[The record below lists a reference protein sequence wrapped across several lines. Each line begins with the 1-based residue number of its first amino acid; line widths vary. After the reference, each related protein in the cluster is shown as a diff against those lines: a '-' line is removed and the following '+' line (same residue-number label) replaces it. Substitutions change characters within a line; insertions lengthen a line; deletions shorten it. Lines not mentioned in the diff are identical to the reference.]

1 MICYGQNG
9 LRGAGHLRTRPS
21 PRCYRVAANG
31 ARYAYSL
38 NMPIVAARESYFE
51 TGLEILADLGF
62 GGLKL
67 AEVCSRLGVTT
78 GSFYHYFSG
87 WAAYTRELITY
98 WRQDR
103 TVRLI
108 EVLRSQPDPRRRI
121 EAIIDVAL
129 SLPHSA
135 EAAIRSWG
143 SVDPEVLAVQREVD
157 QERFDI
163 LYDSALEISGDERQ
177 AQIYAAWSVYVFVGY
192 EQAMLPREQRMFEWI
207 SKTMLDELQ
216 AGRLANVPAP

>member
-1 MICYGQNG
+1 
-9 LRGAGHLRTRPS
+9 
-21 PRCYRVAANG
+21 
-31 ARYAYSL
+31 
-38 NMPIVAARESYFE
+38 MPIVTARESYFE

-87 WAAYTRELITY
+87 WGAYTRELIAY

-135 EAAIRSWG
+135 EAAIRSWS
-143 SVDPEVLAVQREVD
+143 SVDPEVLGVQREVD
-157 QERFDI
+157 QERFDVI
-163 LYDSALEISGDERQ
+163 YESALQIVGDERQ

-192 EQAMLPREQRMFEWI
+192 EQSTLPREPKMFEWV
-207 SKTMLDELQ
+207 SKNMLDDLQ

>member
-1 MICYGQNG
+1 
-9 LRGAGHLRTRPS
+9 
-21 PRCYRVAANG
+21 
-31 ARYAYSL
+31 
-38 NMPIVAARESYFE
+38 MPIVAARDSYFE

-67 AEVCSRLGVTT
+67 AEVCGRLGVTT

-87 WAAYTRELITY
+87 WGAYTRELVAY

-103 TVRLI
+103 TVRLV

-135 EAAIRSWG
+135 EAAIRAWS

-157 QERFDI
+157 QERFDVI
-163 LYDSALEISGDERQ
+163 YESALEISGHQRQ
-177 AQIYAAWSVYVFVGY
+177 AQTYAAWSVYVFVGY
-192 EQAMLPREQRMFEWI
+192 EQAMLPRDPRMFEWI
-207 SKTMLDELQ
+207 SKNMLDELQ
-216 AGRLANVPAP
+216 AGRLASVPAP

>member
-1 MICYGQNG
+1 
-9 LRGAGHLRTRPS
+9 
-21 PRCYRVAANG
+21 
-31 ARYAYSL
+31 
-38 NMPIVAARESYFE
+38 MPIVAARESYFE

-87 WAAYTRELITY
+87 WAAYTRELVTY

-108 EVLRSQPDPRRRI
+108 EVLRSQPNPRRRI

-129 SLPHSA
+129 TLPHSA
-135 EAAIRSWG
+135 EAAIRSWS
-143 SVDPEVLAVQREVD
+143 SVDPEVHTVQCEVD
-157 QERFDI
+157 QERFEI
-163 LYDSALEISGDERQ
+163 LRESAMEIVGDERQ

-192 EQAMLPREQRMFEWI
+192 EQAMLPREARMFEWI
-207 SKTMLDELQ
+207 SKKMLDELE
-216 AGRLANVPAP
+216 AGTFADVPQR

>member
-1 MICYGQNG
+1 
-9 LRGAGHLRTRPS
+9 
-21 PRCYRVAANG
+21 
-31 ARYAYSL
+31 
-38 NMPIVAARESYFE
+38 MPIVAARESYFE

-87 WAAYTRELITY
+87 WSAYTRELVAY

-135 EAAIRSWG
+135 EAAIRSWS

-157 QERFDI
+157 QERFDV
-163 LYDSALEISGDERQ
+163 LYDSALEICGHERQ
-177 AQIYAAWSVYVFVGY
+177 AQMYAAWSVYVFVGY
-192 EQAMLPREQRMFEWI
+192 EQATLPREQRAFEWI

-216 AGRLANVPAP
+216 AGRFANVPAP